1 MLIDKESLHDEFI
14 KLIQNI
20 YCSIN
25 FENANFIKVSELIN
39 VFEGKLLE
47 LSKNKPIQIITDE
60 NVELK
65 L

>member
-1 MLIDKESLHDEFI
+1 MLVDKESLHDEFI

-39 VFEGKLLE
+39 EFEGKLLE